1 MSTERSLNLIVASI
15 GRCHMFDLARQMKLL
30 GQTVSLLTGYP
41 HAKIDRELRPHART
55 HPLWVMAEHLCL
67 RLPWDPPSWL
77 LYQQARDFGEWAAKC
92 LRDEKPDIFDALD
105 GGGLEAGRMLRDR
118 GSVWICN
125 RGAAHVVTQKLLL
138 EEEHRRWGV
147 PIPRHY
153 FNSDHMDRSMAEYG
167 GADAIVVPS
176 RFVARSFVEQGLP
189 AAKVHVVPYGVDLA
203 MFTPQPK
210 TDDKFRVLFVGTQS
224 IQKGIGYLLDGLRPL
239 VQQRSVEIW
248 LVGQTG
254 SDAEE
259 ILRRNASIFCHQGIQ
274 PRSRLASLY
283 NQASVLVLPSVQDGF
298 GLVMAQAMAC
308 GVPVIAT
315 RNTGAADLFT
325 ADGVEGFIVPI
336 RNPLVLRQKVEWMLD
351 NPQGRAKMA
360 AAALSR
366 VKELGGWRTYGE
378 RSLQIYRELVLRKN
392 ADGTY
397 ENLVRSAGQ

>member
-1 MSTERSLNLIVASI
+1 LQNET
-15 GRCHMFDLARQMKLL
+15 
-30 GQTVSLLTGYP
+30 
-41 HAKIDRELRPHART
+41 
-55 HPLWVMAEHLCL
+55 
-67 RLPWDPPSWL
+67 
-77 LYQQARDFGEWAAKC
+77 
-92 LRDEKPDIFDALD
+92 PDIFDALD

-138 EEEHRRWGV
+138 EEEHRRWGI
-147 PIPRHY
+147 PMPRHY
-153 FNSDHMDRSMAEYG
+153 FNSDHMDRGMAEYG
-167 GADAIVVPS
+167 GADGIIVPS

-189 AAKVHVVPYGVDLA
+189 AEKVHVVPYGVDLT

-210 TDDKFRVLFVGTQS
+210 TDDKFRVIFVGTQS

-239 VQQRSVEIW
+239 VQQRAVEIW

-259 ILRRNASIFCHQGIQ
+259 ILRRNATIFTHKGLQ
-274 PRSRLASLY
+274 PRSRLVSLY
-283 NQASVLVLPSVQDGF
+283 SQASVLILPSVQDGF

-315 RNTGAADLFT
+315 RNTGAEDLLT

-351 NPQGRAKMA
+351 NPQLREQMG

-378 RSLQIYRELVLRKN
+378 RCLQVYEDLFSRKN
-392 ADGTY
+392 ASGTH
-397 ENLVRSAGQ
+397 ESLVRSANQ